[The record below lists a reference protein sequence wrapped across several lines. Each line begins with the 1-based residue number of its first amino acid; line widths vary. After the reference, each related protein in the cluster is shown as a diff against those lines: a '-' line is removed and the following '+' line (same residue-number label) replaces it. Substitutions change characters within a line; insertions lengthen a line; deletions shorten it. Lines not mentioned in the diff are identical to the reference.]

1 MQRSFRA
8 YRGLLSGRRSLR
20 AQALEY
26 LGNTLS
32 GEVRRNVFAVIDDSP
47 VEEKLRLA
55 THQFGIPAVSRS
67 ESVGRFLGDDGAGD
81 AEGSAL
87 AVAGLYTVYT
97 ERMQELY
104 PRIVQMFRE
113 TRDPVVRE
121 TAQWVAGQLQLS
133 LPSKAPS

>member
-1 MQRSFRA
+1 MWAA
-8 YRGLLSGRRSLR
+8 YRSLLSGRGDLR
-20 AQALEY
+20 ADALGY
-26 LGNTLS
+26 LDNTLA

-55 THQFGIPAVSRS
+55 ASQFDIPAVSRS
-67 ESVGRFLGDDGAGD
+67 ESVARFLGGDGAGD

-121 TAQWVAGQLQLS
+121 TAQWVAAQLQLPLS
-133 LPSKAPS
+133 SGASS